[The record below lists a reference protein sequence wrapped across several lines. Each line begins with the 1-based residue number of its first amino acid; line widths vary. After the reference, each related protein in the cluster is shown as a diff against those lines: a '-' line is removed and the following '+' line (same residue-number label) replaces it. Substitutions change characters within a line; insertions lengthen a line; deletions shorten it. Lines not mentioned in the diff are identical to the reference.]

1 VTPEAFRAKAHVWLN
16 RDRPVVDAERGVLV
30 VPGPTIVTYRARW
43 QASSDGESWQD
54 INPKGSE

>member
-1 VTPEAFRAKAHVWLN
+1 MTPEDFRAKAHGWF
-16 RDRPVVDAERGVLV
+16 RRACPVVDAERGVLV
-30 VPGPTIVTYRARW
+30 VPGPPIVTYRARW